1 MSMRSVLNILRFFLI
16 FFLLSAGPA
25 TKRLEVRGGGGFYNN
40 DYFLN
45 QPGCG
50 EEKSMVDV
58 RIKDKGYAS
67 YWYISSPLNEYA
79 SLQFS
84 FISGY
89 HSSNYEE
96 TYEESSRYNGRL
108 ISKTSSRGE
117 FFIPHLSLSL
127 DTLVTGIRINGMALF
142 YRGGA
147 QPFPGLSLW
156 VGHRLFYLFL
166 GINDFNTI
174 PLMHA
179 ISYGFGSDN
188 RYFKLEAGAVLNP
201 IYPSAKKPDTSI
213 WHDNHLYGLS
223 YITLIYKIRQDL
235 GAGIITAY
243 DGEKDDYKSDYNK
256 GSAVELMLFLVLYKD

>member
-1 MSMRSVLNILRFFLI
+1 MRYLWSILRFFLI
-16 FFLLSAGPA
+16 FILLSAGPA
-25 TKRLEVRGGGGFYNN
+25 SKRLEVRGGGGFYNN

-50 EEKSMVDV
+50 ESESLVDIK
-58 RIKDKGYAS
+58 IKDKGYAS
-67 YWYISSPLNEYA
+67 YWYISSPFSEYT

-89 HSSNYEE
+89 HRSEYEE
-96 TYEESSRYNGRL
+96 INNYPERWM
-108 ISKTSSRGE
+108 SKTSSSGQ
-117 FFIPHLSLSL
+117 FFIPNLSLSF

-142 YRGGA
+142 YRGEA

-179 ISYGFGSDN
+179 ISYGLGSDN

-213 WHDNHLYGLS
+213 WHDNPLYGLG
-223 YITLIYKIRQDL
+223 YITLIYKIGQDL
-235 GAGIITAY
+235 GAGLIMAY